1 MSEVFQESDAK
12 NVQDV
17 DEVPESKQKKPRKKR
32 SRTVAAKKNRRERQK
47 VAQKAKKETVEGCF
61 NDLVM
66 HIASVLPRNH
76 HKGTDG
82 SELDAF
88 CREHFPHQ
96 FKGVFAAN
104 THPTDMTNG
113 FFIINTDPFRLPGEH
128 WTAVADGLFYDSFD
142 RKSTK
147 LFPEVLLKGTGK
159 NRNTVQHSAE
169 SNCGER
175 CLAFFVCY
183 NEFGRAACEKYL

>member
-1 MSEVFQESDAK
+1 MQSDNEA
-12 NVQDV
+12 
-17 DEVPESKQKKPRKKR
+17 PESKQKKPRKKR
-32 SRTVAAKKNRRERQK
+32 TRTAETKKNRRGRQK
-47 VAQKAKKETVEGCF
+47 VAKKATKAVVEACF

-66 HIASVLPRNH
+66 HIATTLPRNH
-76 HKGTDG
+76 HEGTDG

-88 CREHFPHQ
+88 CREHFSQQ

-104 THPTDMTNG
+104 THPADMSNG
-113 FFIINTDPFRLPGEH
+113 FFIINTDPFKLPGEH

-147 LFPEVLLKGTGK
+147 LFPEVILKGTGK
-159 NRNTVQHSAE
+159 NRNTAQRATE

-175 CLAFFVCY
+175 CLAFFVIF

>member
-1 MSEVFQESDAK
+1 MSQVREDSDAEI
-12 NVQDV
+12 VQSDG
-17 DEVPESKQKKPRKKR
+17 EAPESKQKKPRKKR
-32 SRTVAAKKNRRERQK
+32 PRTATAKKNHRERQK
-47 VAQKAKKETVEGCF
+47 VAKKATKATVEGVF

-66 HIASVLPRNH
+66 HIASTLPRNH
-76 HKGTDG
+76 HEGTD
-82 SELDAF
+82 SNELDLF

-104 THPTDMTNG
+104 THPADMSNG
-113 FFIINTDPFRLPGEH
+113 FYIINTDPFKLPGEH

-159 NRNTVQHSAE
+159 NRNTAQRATE